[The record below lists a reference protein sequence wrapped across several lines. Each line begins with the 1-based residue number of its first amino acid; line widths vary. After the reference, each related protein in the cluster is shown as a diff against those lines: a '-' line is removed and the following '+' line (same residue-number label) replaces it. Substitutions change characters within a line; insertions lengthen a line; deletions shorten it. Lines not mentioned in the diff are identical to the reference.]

1 MSTYELGL
9 LKCKYPTCCTTC
21 GFRKKT
27 DSGYTY
33 CGVPGLGFDYA
44 VTDFDAH
51 FTKPSWC
58 PIQHNEKV
66 CSNTEN
72 LDCNESVSEPLTD
85 IMHEPVG
92 FVNVMDLVSCIQN
105 NSEYTNL
112 AICVE
117 ELAELQKALC
127 KHIRY
132 HTDTTRFD
140 VLEELSDVIIVC
152 GMIKQMM
159 GFKCEE
165 VQNMIDY
172 KNDRNLRRLPK
183 SISVYP
189 VDKSSREVIDDFE
202 FKILMTSQEGE
213 IYTRN
218 SNMGH
223 GASIDVLMKIST
235 FVLFSHHSSITDD
248 FVIGITHENNIN
260 NFTRPVREDT
270 KVEDK

>member
-1 MSTYELGL
+1 
-9 LKCKYPTCCTTC
+9 
-21 GFRKKT
+21 
-27 DSGYTY
+27 
-33 CGVPGLGFDYA
+33 
-44 VTDFDAH
+44 
-51 FTKPSWC
+51 
-58 PIQHNEKV
+58 
-66 CSNTEN
+66 
-72 LDCNESVSEPLTD
+72 
-85 IMHEPVG
+85 MHEPVG

-117 ELAELQKALC
+117 ELSELQKALC

-132 HTDTTRFD
+132 HTDTTRFG

-152 GMIKQMM
+152 GMIKQII

-172 KNDRNLRRLPK
+172 KNDRNIRRLPK
-183 SISVYP
+183 SVSVYP
-189 VDKSSREVIDDFE
+189 VDKSSREVIEDFE
-202 FKILMTSQEGE
+202 FKILMTSQKDE

-260 NFTRPVREDT
+260 NFTKPVREDT
-270 KVEDK
+270 NVEDK